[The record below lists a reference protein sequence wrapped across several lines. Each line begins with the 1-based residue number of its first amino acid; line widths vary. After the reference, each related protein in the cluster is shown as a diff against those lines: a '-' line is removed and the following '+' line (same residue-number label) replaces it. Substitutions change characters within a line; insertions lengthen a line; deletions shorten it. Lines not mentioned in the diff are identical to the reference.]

1 MSNIQFAKEIALNLL
16 QIDAIKLNVH
26 KPFTWASGIQSP
38 IYCDNRKALSHVD
51 LRNKIVTGLTFLTK
65 VHFAQSACVAG
76 VATAGIPHGALLA
89 DRLNLPFAYVRSS
102 AKEHGLTKLIEGDI
116 KEDAPVLVVED
127 LISTGMSSL
136 KAVQTLRDEGLKV
149 AGLVAIFDYGFES
162 TKKVFEDSN
171 CPYVTLTNYNSLLE
185 AAAENEMFT
194 DEELN
199 KLHKWRENP
208 HEWR

>member
-51 LRNKIVTGLTFLTK
+51 LRNKIVTGLTFLAK

-136 KAVQTLRDEGLKV
+136 KAVQTLRDEGFKV

-171 CPYVTLTNYNSLLE
+171 CLYVTLTNYNSLLE

-194 DEELN
+194 TEELK